1 MNFKKYILLIPLT
14 LLPPLVLL
22 SEEEPLFGGTVAIIS
37 ADIILTNTEVARRN
51 FEELS
56 ASEGWKE
63 VEEDR
68 KLKLSEAKEIED
80 KIKKE
85 GPTMSE
91 QEKVDNQKRYASLT
105 QDINFLTQ
113 KMQTMSEDV
122 RRLVIQ
128 EQSETFQKIVTEI
141 IRAKG
146 IKILLNE
153 NAVLYFDRSD
163 PVLNIT
169 PEIIDLLNENQK
181 EK

>member
-1 MNFKKYILLIPLT
+1 
-14 LLPPLVLL
+14 
-22 SEEEPLFGGTVAIIS
+22 
-37 ADIILTNTEVARRN
+37 
-51 FEELS
+51 
-56 ASEGWKE
+56 
-63 VEEDR
+63 
-68 KLKLSEAKEIED
+68 
-80 KIKKE
+80 
-85 GPTMSE
+85 MSE